1 MSFLKPGAGAAAS
14 GFQPNSIS
22 TGFGHMIGADPSR
35 VSMIADRIGKAANGI
50 AAGGGATAGY
60 DGSAAAPVID
70 NHLQM
75 LDPEVLRSI
84 IARFRPAAPTG
95 YAQ

>member
-1 MSFLKPGAGAAAS
+1 MSFLKPGAGATAQT
-14 GFQPNSIS
+14 FNPVS

-60 DGSAAAPVID
+60 DGSAALIN

-75 LDPEVLRSI
+75 LDPDTLQRI
-84 IARFRPAAPTG
+84 IAQFRPVQTMG
-95 YAQ
+95 IYR